1 MVTAVTAM
9 AQSSEVSME
18 IEYLVEYCGENV
30 AAEIYHS
37 PKRISY
43 SKCFRFDLPNKKKN
57 TQVLQN
63 LASLFK
69 VCMNDAYQYRELKAG
84 MSLGEP
90 QRVVYGDNNEFFI
103 DFFKYLNHNTIV
115 MLVKDSADNS
125 KRYGYA
131 LDWYKAGSRLV
142 GSARIIYGKDPQYVA
157 DTPVNQTGIKIS
169 ENGRILDVRVAE
181 EDVFSNFFPTLE
193 QLKEEA
199 RKNGKLRL
207 NIATVTADT
216 VITDLDFLKR
226 FSNLRGS
233 LLEKMNEPTLSASI
247 MQKLL
252 ELCKNYA
259 YLLEEDTRMV
269 CLEEIERMTRGEFI
283 RDRYIRSL
291 LSLAGTYLEEA
302 EEP

>member
-1 MVTAVTAM
+1 MNKRKLAIALCYMATAVTAM

-18 IEYLVEYCGENV
+18 IEDFVEYCGENV

-37 PKRISY
+37 PKSTSY

-57 TQVLQN
+57 AQVLQN

-69 VCMNDAYQYRELKAG
+69 ECMNDAYQYRELKAG

-115 MLVKDSADNS
+115 MLVKDSADIS
-125 KRYGYA
+125 KRYGYV

-157 DTPVNQTGIKIS
+157 NMPANSK
-169 ENGRILDVRVAE
+169 DVL
-181 EDVFSNFFPTLE
+181 TLRADSPNLR
-193 QLKEEA
+193 QQMEEA
-199 RKNGKLRL
+199 RRNGRL
-207 NIATVTADT
+207 AINLVSTATTDS
-216 VITDLDFLKR
+216 VITDLEFLKR
-226 FSNLRGS
+226 FGNLRGS
-233 LLEKMNEPTLSASI
+233 LLEKRNEPTLSAGI

-269 CLEEIERMTRGEFI
+269 CLEEIERMTRGEFV
-283 RDRYIRSL
+283 RDPYIKGL